1 MKAKGRPRQEV
12 ELTNTELAELKRLV
26 RKRSLEQ
33 SISTRAQIIL
43 HCADGLTDRQVA
55 DQLKVCPRTVGTW
68 RKRFLSAGLTGLSD
82 APRTGAPRSI
92 SDDDV
97 EEVIK
102 LTLESLPQDATHW
115 STRAMARQ
123 SGMSQTAIS
132 RIWRAFGLKPHLVD
146 TFKISSD
153 PFFVEKVRDVVG
165 LYMSPPQNA
174 IVFCVD
180 EKSQIQALDRTQPL
194 LPMRPGQA
202 ERRTHDYKRYGT
214 TTLFAAL
221 DTLSGKLIGQCF
233 PRHRSEEFKKFL
245 TTVETSVPKEL
256 DIHIILDNYGTHKTK
271 LVQHWLLKHPRVQ
284 LHFIPTSS
292 SWLNMIER
300 WFAEL
305 TNKQIKR
312 GVHRSVKAL
321 EEAINAFIA
330 STNEKPLPFVSVKTA
345 DQIIETVGRFCE
357 RISNSGH

>member
-1 MKAKGRPRQEV
+1 MKNKGRPRQEL
-12 ELTNTELAELKRLV
+12 ELSAAEIADLNKLVGKRTV
-26 RKRSLEQ
+26 EQ
-33 SISTRAQIIL
+33 SISTRARIIL
-43 HCADGLTDRQVA
+43 LCAAGHTDRQA
-55 DQLKVCPRTVGTW
+55 AEQLQVCPRTVGNW
-68 RKRFLSAGLTGLSD
+68 RKRFQAGRLGGLTD
-82 APRTGAPRSI
+82 APRSGAPRSI
-92 SDDDV
+92 SDEDV
-97 EEVIK
+97 EKVIK
-102 LTLESLPQDATHW
+102 LTLESLPRDAAHW
-115 STRAMARQ
+115 STRSMAKQ

-146 TFKISSD
+146 TFKISND

-174 IVFCVD
+174 MVFCVD

-245 TTVETSVPKEL
+245 ASIERRVPGEL

-271 LVQHWLLKHPRVQ
+271 LVQQWLLKHPRVQ

-292 SWLNMIER
+292 SWLNMVER

-312 GVHRSVKAL
+312 GVHRSVQAL
-321 EEAINAFIA
+321 EEAIHAYIA
-330 STNEKPLPFVSVKTA
+330 STNENPKPFVWMKTA
-345 DQIIETVGRFCE
+345 DQIIESVGRFCE
-357 RISNSGH
+357 RICNSGH

>member
-12 ELTNTELAELKRLV
+12 ELSDVDLAELKRLV

-33 SISTRAQIIL
+33 SISIRAQIIL
-43 HCADGLTDRQVA
+43 HCAAGLTDRQVA
-55 DQLKVCPRTVGTW
+55 EQLKVCPRTVGTW
-68 RKRFLSAGLTGLSD
+68 RKRFLSGGLAGLSD
-82 APRTGAPRSI
+82 APRAGAPRSI
-92 SDDDV
+92 SDEDI
-97 EEVIK
+97 ENVIK
-102 LTLESLPQDATHW
+102 LTLESLPRDATHW
-115 STRAMARQ
+115 STRSMARQ

-153 PFFVEKVRDVVG
+153 PFFIEKVRDVVG

-174 IVFCVD
+174 MVFCVD

-214 TTLFAAL
+214 TNLFAAL

-245 TTVETSVPKEL
+245 ATVEKSVPKEL
-256 DIHIILDNYGTHKTK
+256 DIHIILDNYGTHKTQ
-271 LVQHWLLKHPRVQ
+271 LVQQWLLKHPRVQ

-305 TNKQIKR
+305 TSKQIKR
-312 GVHRSVKAL
+312 GIHRSVKAL
-321 EEAINAFIA
+321 EETINAFIA
-330 STNEKPLPFVSVKTA
+330 STNEKPRPFVWVKTA
-345 DQIIETVGRFCE
+345 DQIIESVGRFCE

>member
-1 MKAKGRPRQEV
+1 MAARGRPRQEI
-12 ELTNTELAELKRLV
+12 ELSDAERGELERMV

-33 SISTRAQIIL
+33 SISRRAQMVL
-43 HCADGLTDRQVA
+43 LCAKKLSDKQVSEE
-55 DQLKVCPRTVGTW
+55 LKVCQRTVGYW
-68 RKRFLSAGLTGLSD
+68 RKRFLTFGCAGLTD
-82 APRTGAPRSI
+82 APRSGAPRSI
-92 SDDDV
+92 SDQEV
-97 EEVIK
+97 ERVIK
-102 LTLESLPQDATHW
+102 LTLESLPKDATHW
-115 STRAMARQ
+115 STRSMAKH

-174 IVFCVD
+174 MVFCVD

-245 TTVETSVPKEL
+245 ATVESNVPNEL

-271 LVQHWLLKHPRVQ
+271 LVQQWLLKHPRC
-284 LHFIPTSS
+284 ISS
-292 SWLNMIER
+292 R
-300 WFAEL
+300 
-305 TNKQIKR
+305 Q
-312 GVHRSVKAL
+312 VHL
-321 EEAINAFIA
+321 GLI
-330 STNEKPLPFVSVKTA
+330 
-345 DQIIETVGRFCE
+345 
-357 RISNSGH
+357 

>member
-1 MKAKGRPRQEV
+1 MKAKGRPRQEIELGEV
-12 ELTNTELAELKRLV
+12 EAAELKRLV
-26 RKRSLEQ
+26 RKHTLERN
-33 SISTRAQIIL
+33 ISTRAQIVL
-43 HCADGLTDRQVA
+43 LCAEGMTDRQVA
-55 DQLKVCPRTVGTW
+55 ERLNVCQRTVGNW
-68 RKRFLSAGLTGLSD
+68 RKRFLAAGLSGLSD
-82 APRTGAPRSI
+82 APRSGAPRSI
-92 SDDDV
+92 SD
-97 EEVIK
+97 EEVEKIIK
-102 LTLESLPQDATHW
+102 LTLESLPGDATHW
-115 STRAMARQ
+115 STRSMARQ
-123 SGMSQTAIS
+123 SGMSQTAVS

-146 TFKISSD
+146 TFKISTD

-245 TTVETSVPKEL
+245 ASVEKNIPKEL

-271 LVQHWLLKHPRVQ
+271 LVQQWLLKHPRVQ

-330 STNEKPLPFVSVKTA
+330 ATNENPKPFVWLKTA
-345 DQIIETVGRFCE
+345 DQIIEAVGRFCE
-357 RISNSGH
+357 RIYNSGH

>member
-1 MKAKGRPRQEV
+1 MKAKGRPRREI
-12 ELTNTELAELKRLV
+12 ELSDVDAAELKRMV
-26 RKRSLEQ
+26 RKHTLERN
-33 SISTRAQIIL
+33 ISTRAEIVL
-43 HCADGLTDRQVA
+43 LCAEGLTDRQVA
-55 DQLKVCPRTVGTW
+55 ERLNICPRTVGNW
-68 RKRFLSAGLTGLSD
+68 RKRFLVSGLSGLSD
-82 APRTGAPRSI
+82 APRSGAPRSI
-92 SDDDV
+92 SDKEV
-97 EEVIK
+97 ERIIK
-102 LTLESLPQDATHW
+102 LTLESRPRDATHW
-115 STRAMARQ
+115 STRSMARE

-132 RIWRAFGLKPHLVD
+132 RIWRAFGLKPHLVE

-194 LPMRPGQA
+194 LPMQPGQV

-245 TTVETSVPKEL
+245 ASIERNVSKEL
-256 DIHIILDNYGTHKTK
+256 ELHVILDNYGTHKTK
-271 LVQHWLLKHPRVQ
+271 LVQQWLLKHPRVQ

-292 SWLNMIER
+292 SWLNMVER

-312 GVHRSVKAL
+312 GAHRSVKAL
-321 EEAINAFIA
+321 QEAIHAFIA
-330 STNEKPLPFVSVKTA
+330 STNENPKPFVWIKTA
-345 DQIIETVGRFCE
+345 DQIIESVGRFCN
-357 RISNSGH
+357 RIYNSGH

>member
-12 ELTNTELAELKRLV
+12 KLSDAELAELKRLV
-26 RKRSLEQ
+26 GKRSLEQ

-43 HCADGLTDRQVA
+43 HCADGLTDKQVA
-55 DQLKVCPRTVGTW
+55 EQLKVCPRTVGSW
-68 RKRFLSAGLTGLSD
+68 RKRFLSEGLGGLSD
-82 APRTGAPRSI
+82 APRAGAPRSI
-92 SDDDV
+92 SDEDV
-97 EEVIK
+97 ENVIK
-102 LTLESLPQDATHW
+102 LTLESLPRDAPHW
-115 STRAMARQ
+115 STRSMARQ

-174 IVFCVD
+174 MVLCVD

-214 TTLFAAL
+214 TTVFAAL

-245 TTVETSVPKEL
+245 ATVEKSVPKEL

-271 LVQHWLLKHPRVQ
+271 LVQQWLLKHPRVQ

-305 TNKQIKR
+305 TSKQIKR

-321 EEAINAFIA
+321 EESINAFIA
-330 STNEKPLPFVSVKTA
+330 STNEKPRPFVWGKTA

-357 RISNSGH
+357 LISNSGH